1 MSFRIRR
8 ILVAIRDEQ
17 RVSRAQLKK
26 AAAIARANGARI
38 ELYHAINE
46 PVALDSLRRGAVAGQ
61 PVREIIEAVAKR
73 SEKRLARLASLKDF
87 KGLKVTSAAVWDF
100 PPHEAVI
107 RRALSTSADL
117 VVAAAQPKGIG
128 NRLLLANTDWE
139 LIRHCPAPLLILKS
153 AKPYDRPGIL
163 VSVDPFH
170 EHAKPAALDP
180 LLLRSALEWARSLK
194 GEVHAFHA
202 HMPLAVKAAAA
213 AALTPIAAWL
223 PPEAEVTHT
232 RVVRGELDRLAE
244 RAGIPDARVHL
255 RLGDALTELE
265 RIVKQLKPALVVMG
279 AVSRSGLK
287 RVFIGSTAE
296 KAIDRVSC
304 DVLIVKPKG
313 FRTSVPARMPLSFTG
328 QSKRIAPKD

>member
-1 MSFRIRR
+1 MAIKI
-8 ILVAIRDEQ
+8 ILLAVRDPAHLPRPQLRKVA
-17 RVSRAQLKK
+17 SLAK
-26 AAAIARANGARI
+26 ALQASV
-38 ELYHAINE
+38 ELFHAINE
-46 PVALDSLRRGAVAGQ
+46 FIPSSAITGVRRQHSSIQVMSDICARRTRQLERLSEAIADEGARIRVHA
-61 PVREIIEAVAKR
+61 E
-73 SEKRLARLASLKDF
+73 
-87 KGLKVTSAAVWDF
+87 WDF

-107 RRALSTSADL
+107 RRALAIKADL
-117 VVAAAQPKGIG
+117 VIATPQPHQLAG
-128 NRLLLANTDWE
+128 RLLLANTDWE
-139 LIRHCPAPLLILKS
+139 LIRHCPAPLLLLKS
-153 AKPYDRPGIL
+153 TRPYDRPGIL

-232 RVVRGELDRLAE
+232 RVVRGELHRLAE
-244 RAGIPDARVHL
+244 RAGIPDTRVHL

-313 FRTSVPARMPLSFTG
+313 FRTTVPARMPLSFKGASSRTT
-328 QSKRIAPKD
+328 PKD